1 MANERKRKEAKMR
14 KSRLVLAPAAMLA
27 ASALVLTG
35 CAAAEEEAAT
45 DSGSSDSSS
54 DSSSDAGD
62 DTLEVYALLP
72 QGNDQPYGTTYLPPM
87 QAKADELGI
96 NLTITNSEYDGDKQ
110 ASECEVAVA
119 AQPDGIILW
128 PALADTIRP
137 CLEAAN
143 NAGIPVWITNADVN
157 PEDAGLTY
165 GYSGT
170 DSYGQGAAS
179 AEMMCELAD
188 GEEIGIIQIN
198 GLSGN
203 SVATLRGN
211 GFAETVA
218 AECPNVSILAEQP
231 GDWNKDDSQIAA
243 SEMLTAVGIE
253 NVQGLYAADDTMVAG
268 GIAAL
273 EARGV
278 DVESFYITSIGNTFL
293 GNPLVRDGL
302 LDGTVF
308 QSSSW
313 DGENAVTGIY
323 RAITGETSLGRD
335 DDASVLYMPNP
346 KVTIDNW
353 DSPEVAPEW

>member
-1 MANERKRKEAKMR
+1 MR

-35 CAAAEEEAAT
+35 CAAEEEAAT
-45 DSGSSDSSS
+45 DSGSSDSGSS
-54 DSSSDAGD
+54 DSADAGD

-143 NAGIPVWITNADVN
+143 AAGIPVWITNADVN
-157 PEDAGLTY
+157 PEDTELTY

-188 GEEIGIIQIN
+188 GAEIGIIQIN

-211 GFAETVA
+211 GFKDTIAEQ
-218 AECPNVSILAEQP
+218 CPNVSILAEQP

-313 DGENAVTGIY
+313 DGENAVVGIY
-323 RAITGETSLGRD
+323 RAITGDTQLGRD
-335 DDASVLYMPNP
+335 DDGSVLYMPNP

-353 DSPEVAPEW
+353 DDPEVAPEW

>member
-1 MANERKRKEAKMR
+1 MR

-35 CAAAEEEAAT
+35 CAAEEEAAT
-45 DSGSSDSSS
+45 DSGSSDSGSS
-54 DSSSDAGD
+54 DSADAGD

-87 QAKADELGI
+87 IAKAEELGI

-157 PEDAGLTY
+157 PEDADLTY

-179 AEMMCELAD
+179 AEMMCELAG
-188 GEEIGIIQIN
+188 GEEIGVIQIN

-211 GFAETVA
+211 GFSETVA

-293 GNPLVRDGL
+293 GNPLVKEGK

-313 DGENAVTGIY
+313 DGENAVVGIY
-323 RAITGETSLGRD
+323 RAITGDTQLGRD

-346 KVTIDNW
+346 KVTIDNA
-353 DSPEVAPEW
+353 DDPEVAPEW